1 MTTTTSRLPAHP
13 VVRAF
18 AAAINSGDRE
28 GFMALLGPGATMTD
42 DGNPQDVA
50 QWADREIFDAHGR
63 FDVRREEPGGL
74 GMIVKYS
81 NDTWG
86 AMDTRWDFTVQGGR
100 ISRFDTGQA

>member
-1 MTTTTSRLPAHP
+1 MTTSTFRLPAHP

-18 AAAINSGDRE
+18 AEAINNGDRAA
-28 GFMALLGPGATMTD
+28 FMALLTPGATMTD
-42 DGNPQDVA
+42 DGSPRDLA
-50 QWADREIFDAHGR
+50 QWADHEIFDANGR

-74 GMIVKYS
+74 GMIVKFG

-86 AMDTRWDFTVQGGR
+86 AMNTRWDFTVQGDR

>member
-1 MTTTTSRLPAHP
+1 MTTRTFRLPAHP

-18 AAAINSGDRE
+18 AEAINNGDRAA
-28 GFMALLGPGATMTD
+28 FMAQLTPGATMTD
-42 DGNPQDVA
+42 DGSPRDVA
-50 QWADREIFDAHGR
+50 QWADREIFGANGR

-74 GMIVKYS
+74 GMLVKYS